1 MASAVALDQLI
12 AITPGVCGGKPH
24 IAGRRITVQNIAI
37 WHERMGLSAD
47 EIATDYNL
55 TLSEVHAAL
64 AYYFAYR
71 DEIEHVPTAV
81 TNGLRLRGVDA
92 TTTQETG
99 MLGSSD
105 EALLNYA
112 LSLERVLFSQD

>member
-24 IAGRRITVQNIAI
+24 LAGRRITVQNIAI

-71 DEIEHVPTAV
+71 DEIEQSIRDGQSLADAM
-81 TNGLRLRGVDA
+81 RDA
-92 TTTQETG
+92 TP
-99 MLGSSD
+99 
-105 EALLNYA
+105 
-112 LSLERVLFSQD
+112 SLVKQKLHSG